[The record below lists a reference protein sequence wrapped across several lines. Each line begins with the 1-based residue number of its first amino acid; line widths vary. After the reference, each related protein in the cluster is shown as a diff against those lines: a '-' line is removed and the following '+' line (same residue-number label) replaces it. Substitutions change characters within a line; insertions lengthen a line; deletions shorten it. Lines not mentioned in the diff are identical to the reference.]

1 MGSFKA
7 EDGRF
12 RSEAIIVR
20 NVDGLRI
27 VFWDAD
33 SIYVYYGR
41 KKGVIFHKWS
51 NHEKRYYTDCWKDFR
66 RRLLQRKHL
75 SLLLIHEMAAEYD
88 VVATHTLRELDLSK
102 EKVEYR
108 S

>member
-20 NVDGLRI
+20 KVDGLRI
-27 VFWDAD
+27 IFWDSE
-33 SIYVYYGR
+33 SIYVYYDKG
-41 KKGVIFHKWS
+41 KGVIFQKWE
-51 NHEKRYYTDCWKDFR
+51 HHDRRYYTDYWKDFR

-75 SLLLIHEMAAEYD
+75 TLLQVHEMAAEYD
-88 VVATHTLRELDLSK
+88 VIATHTLRELDLSK